1 MLTLLKNFLRY
12 LFPWLL
18 LLLQLFLAG
27 CDDQVSQGMS
37 DLFPSLLVGH
47 DSVARCPPSSASAAL
62 LACLLLEESST
73 DLLVEHPDD
82 RLDDVCLIFASRGID
97 IPLEVHLDC
106 DSEPAVS
113 NIVVGTAVA
122 STNNVV
128 WSRLGDD
135 IAAIVTKRT
144 IHVVV
149 TASSVIDVDVVVHV
163 VKTFEIVSI
172 HDVCGGVDNGSR

>member
-1 MLTLLKNFLRY
+1 
-12 LFPWLL
+12 
-18 LLLQLFLAG
+18 
-27 CDDQVSQGMS
+27 MS
-37 DLFPSLLVGH
+37 DLFPGLLVGH
-47 DSVARCPPSSASAAL
+47 DSVARCPPSSASAAAAL
-62 LACLLLEESST
+62 LACLLLKESST

-82 RLDDVCLIFASRGID
+82 RLDDVRLIFASRGID

-122 STNNVV
+122 SANNVV

-135 IAAIVTKRT
+135 IAAIVTERA

-149 TASSVIDVDVVVHV
+149 TASDGIDVDVVVHV

-172 HDVCGGVDNGSR
+172 HNVCGGVDNGRR